1 MPRTI
6 PINEFSIPV
15 GGTNDVISAAGF
27 NAFFGKAAKV
37 TAYIGAD
44 AVGLTQALSYD
55 DGETTVSV
63 IPQGSGVG
71 TLSTAG
77 KIKTNEDFV
86 SQFAVPPGC
95 KLLWNVGN
103 PTAAAVKVNA
113 AFLIE

>member
-1 MPRTI
+1 M
-6 PINEFSIPV
+6 
-15 GGTNDVISAAGF
+15 ISAAGF

-86 SQFAVPPGC
+86 AQFAIPAGC
-95 KLLWNVGN
+95 KLLWNIGN
-103 PTAAAVKVNA
+103 GTAAAIKVNA

>member
-6 PINEFSIPV
+6 SINEFSIPI
-15 GGTNDVISAAGF
+15 GGTNDVISAFGV
-27 NAFFGKAAKV
+27 NAFFGKPAKI

-44 AVGLTQALSYD
+44 AVGLTQALAFD

-77 KIKTNEDFV
+77 KVKTNEDFV
-86 SQFAVPPGC
+86 TQFAVPGGV